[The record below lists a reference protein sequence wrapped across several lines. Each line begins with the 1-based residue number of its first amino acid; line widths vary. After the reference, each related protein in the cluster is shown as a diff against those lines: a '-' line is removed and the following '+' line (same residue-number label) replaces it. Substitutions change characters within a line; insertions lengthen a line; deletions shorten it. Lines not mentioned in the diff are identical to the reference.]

1 MASLT
6 LEGMKQDQLVMSV
19 ARAMALANQA
29 AINEGIDLATS
40 LVTITE
46 ELTGDVPLWRI
57 HYGPRDYV
65 NQRGGD
71 LIVLVDERAEAVRR
85 IIRGQ

>member
-1 MASLT
+1 MPTVSL
-6 LEGMKQDQLVMSV
+6 EEMQQDHLVMSV
-19 ARAMALANQA
+19 ARALALANETA
-29 AINEGIDLATS
+29 LAEGTSPTDS

-46 ELTGDVPLWRI
+46 ETSSAGRLWRI

-65 NQRGGD
+65 GRRGGD
-71 LIVLVDERAEAVRR
+71 LIVLVDERRDVVQR

>member
-1 MASLT
+1 MATVTVKEL
-6 LEGMKQDQLVMSV
+6 QQNHLVTSV
-19 ARAMALANQA
+19 ARALALANEA
-29 AINEGIDLATS
+29 ALKQGTAPADS

-46 ELTGDVPLWRI
+46 ETSPTGRLWRI

-65 NQRGGD
+65 GHRGGD
-71 LIVLVDERAEAVRR
+71 LIVLVDERADAVQR